1 MMSKN
6 TWKTQL
12 LIAIN
17 SVSEFF
23 KDNDGQ
29 RVMHS
34 KSDNIEIKINDKR
47 DEVIEKI
54 FQSLLSSYQLVWVG
68 NINKRKR
75 FQMLLCSFI
84 VLQMS

>member
-34 KSDNIEIKINDKR
+34 KSDNIEIKINHKR
-47 DEVIEKI
+47 DEVIERI

>member
-1 MMSKN
+1 MSKN

-23 KDNDGQ
+23 KDNGGQ

>member
-54 FQSLLSSYQLVWVG
+54 FRSLLSSYQLVWVG

>member
-1 MMSKN
+1 MSKN

-23 KDNDGQ
+23 KDNGGQ

-84 VLQMS
+84 VLQMT

>member
-23 KDNDGQ
+23 KDNDGL

>member
-1 MMSKN
+1 MSKN

-47 DEVIEKI
+47 DEVIERI

>member
-1 MMSKN
+1 MISKN

>member
-1 MMSKN
+1 MSKN

-29 RVMHS
+29 LVMHS
-34 KSDNIEIKINDKR
+34 KSDNVEIKINDKR

>member
-1 MMSKN
+1 MSKN

-54 FQSLLSSYQLVWVG
+54 FRSLLSS
-68 NINKRKR
+68 
-75 FQMLLCSFI
+75 
-84 VLQMS
+84 

>member
-54 FQSLLSSYQLVWVG
+54 FQSFLSSYQLVWVG

>member
-47 DEVIEKI
+47 DEVIEKN

>member
-1 MMSKN
+1 MSKN

>member
-23 KDNDGQ
+23 KNNDGQ

>member
-47 DEVIEKI
+47 DEVIEKN

-84 VLQMS
+84 ELQMS

>member
-1 MMSKN
+1 MSKN

-84 VLQMS
+84 VLQMT

>member
-68 NINKRKR
+68 NINKRKH